1 MKPFTLLQAV
11 IAGRDAERFFD
22 RERDRVRNEY
32 IDAENA
38 KRSVKSQQPTPDG
51 ALIVNTPRPNA
62 AQRIAAKQQE
72 RNLKRLRSRK

>member
-22 RERDRVRNEY
+22 RERDRVKNEY
-32 IDAENA
+32 VDAENA
-38 KRSVKSQQPTPDG
+38 KRGAKAQQPMGDG
-51 ALIVNTPRPNA
+51 ALIYTRPPNA

-72 RNLKRLRSRK
+72 RNLKRIRSRK